1 METPMSGLNALFS
14 TALSGLNAAGAVLNT
29 AASNIAN
36 MDTPGYKAARAN
48 LAESNSGGV
57 DVVSITH
64 DPSPGPVDE
73 DGQELSNVDPA
84 TEMVNLKKGAL
95 LYKANAAVINV
106 GDELTGT
113 LLDMFDHDDDH
124 RHRR

>member
-1 METPMSGLNALFS
+1 MSGLNALFS

-48 LAESNSGGV
+48 LAESRTGGV
-57 DVVSITH
+57 DVVSITR
-64 DPSPGPVDE
+64 DPSPGRVDE
-73 DGQELSNVDPA
+73 DGQEMSNVDPA

-95 LYKANAAVINV
+95 LYKANAAVIKV

-113 LLDMFDHDDDH
+113 LLDLFDHHADRH
-124 RHRR
+124 HRR

>member
-1 METPMSGLNALFS
+1 MSGLNALFS
-14 TALSGLNAAGAVLNT
+14 TALSGMNAAGAIVNT

-36 MDTPGYKAARAN
+36 MDSAGYKAARVN
-48 LAESNSGGV
+48 LAESSTGGGV
-57 DVVSITH
+57 DVVSITR
-64 DPSPGPVDE
+64 DPSPGPLDQ

-95 LYKANAAVINV
+95 LYKANAAVIKV

-113 LLDMFDHDDDH
+113 LLDMFDHDEGRH
-124 RHRR
+124 GHRR

>member
-1 METPMSGLNALFS
+1 MSGLNALFS
-14 TALSGLNAAGAVLNT
+14 TALSGMNAAGAIVNT

-36 MDTPGYKAARAN
+36 MDSAGYKAARVN
-48 LAESNSGGV
+48 LAESQSGGV

-64 DPSPGPVDE
+64 DPSPGPVD
-73 DGQELSNVDPA
+73 DHGQELSNVDPA

-95 LYKANAAVINV
+95 LYKANAAVIKV

-113 LLDMFDHDDDH
+113 LLDMFDHDDH